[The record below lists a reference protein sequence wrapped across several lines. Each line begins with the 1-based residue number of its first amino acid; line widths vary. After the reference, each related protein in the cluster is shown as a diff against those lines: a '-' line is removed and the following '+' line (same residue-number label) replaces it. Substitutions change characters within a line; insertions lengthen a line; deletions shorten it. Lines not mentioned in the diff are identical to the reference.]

1 MSLAYLK
8 LPLLFRY
15 YHVLPKCRHHSTL
28 VLFCISAFDRNIQK
42 KIGSGSA
49 TLLCLTEI
57 YYFGVFP
64 NFFPKWIRIRMCGN
78 ECGFGSTALIYS
90 FGLIFISLY
99 LFFNSRII
107 HFRSGSEAAEPVP
120 VPVSAGAGSA
130 VQPQPLA
137 LPGECHHRHL
147 QAGRLSGLPR
157 LLHSRTRQNM
167 QLNKPITSVFL

>member
-1 MSLAYLK
+1 MRIR
-8 LPLLFRY
+8 LPATTKKNRLRLRSR
-15 YHVLPKCRHHSTL
+15 PKGG
-28 VLFCISAFDRNIQK
+28 
-42 KIGSGSA
+42 GSGSA

-120 VPVSAGAGSA
+120 VPVSAGCHLTHLRSTGLQHYYYRDSTYIHCYNFKWLTLPGENLPVDWLLPGAA
-130 VQPQPLA
+130 AQLPPICRHPVEIQPQP
-137 LPGECHHRHL
+137 G
-147 QAGRLSGLPR
+147 G
-157 LLHSRTRQNM
+157 
-167 QLNKPITSVFL
+167 QLNS